1 MMGDYI
7 VVLLIIV
14 SLFFLSLGTIGLIR
28 LPDLFN
34 RMHATSKATT
44 LGAASMFLAAAV
56 YFGWGPG
63 FTALVGIFFLFMTA
77 PTGAHMIARAAQRT
91 GIEFAGDVHWPDQ
104 KRKEQK

>member
-1 MMGDYI
+1 MIGEYI
-7 VVLLIIV
+7 TVALIIL

-44 LGAASMFLAAAV
+44 LGSASMFLAAAV

-63 FTALVGIFFLFMTA
+63 MTALVGIFFLFMTA
-77 PTGAHMIARAAQRT
+77 PTGAHLIARAAQRT
-91 GIEFAGDVHWPDQ
+91 GVEFAGDAEWS
-104 KRKEQK
+104 EE